1 MQLYLHASQS
11 ILLVREFL
19 VAFFPLYYIFFWVT
33 GIGILFLMVNFV
45 VLVSGEKLKKDR

>member
-19 VAFFPLYYIFFWVT
+19 VAFFPLYYIFLGHWNRY
-33 GIGILFLMVNFV
+33 ILFD
-45 VLVSGEKLKKDR
+45 GEYCSPC

>member
-19 VAFFPLYYIFFWVT
+19 VAFFPLYYIFFGSHWNRY
-33 GIGILFLMVNFV
+33 IIFN
-45 VLVSGEKLKKDR
+45 GEFCSPC

>member
-19 VAFFPLYYIFFWVT
+19 VAYFPLYYIFLGHRNRF
-33 GIGILFLMVNFV
+33 ILFYSEF
-45 VLVSGEKLKKDR
+45 SSPG

>member
-19 VAFFPLYYIFFWVT
+19 VAFFPPLLHFF
-33 GIGILFLMVNFV
+33 GSL
-45 VLVSGEKLKKDR
+45 E